1 MVKLQEELKAA
12 RIALRAASSDRD
24 LEKVKVGKRD
34 QEVFKAQYQLVGTQ
48 EELAHAQAK
57 LQDASARIKIVEE
70 ERDALKQNL
79 KEEEVARIA
88 AEGRIALPPSMD
100 DEHEPSSLKENR
112 RSASPPPMCVHEVSN
127 ANDLRSFPA
136 MEELEEELMLQT
148 RKAAF
153 AEAQI
158 DFMKME
164 CQFGC
169 CACQVADQQSLA
181 YIFDDSFDESIP
193 ASRSAKRPQK
203 SSWTGKP
210 RHNAVVKSAS
220 GDPNQD
226 PFTDPASPAIH
237 VAPTEKDT
245 LGAAA
250 SSVSPVSRSYSPSTK
265 QPPCTP
271 RTASV
276 RTKDLDEVNVGFS
289 QKNASSTTPP
299 TPRDQDMALE
309 SMDIKEDIQ
318 LPVTPVHKEMR
329 SLTGIR
335 VPLRDDD
342 GPTQDFSAFQS
353 PGNLSRE
360 EAIEQIRQRRGRARS
375 VAGTPNRLFSTCSA
389 PETGRAK
396 TSGPAARSRSRMR

>member
-12 RIALRAASSDRD
+12 RIALRAANSDRD

-48 EELAHAQAK
+48 EEFAHAQAK

-79 KEEEVARIA
+79 KKEEVARIA
-88 AEGRIALPPSMD
+88 AEGRIALPLSMD
-100 DEHEPSSLKENR
+100 DEHESSSLKKESR
-112 RSASPPPMCVHEVSN
+112 TSALPPPMCVHEVSN

-153 AEAQI
+153 AEAQV

-169 CACQVADQQSLA
+169 CSCQVADQQSLA
-181 YIFDDSFDESIP
+181 YIFDDSFDYCLP
-193 ASRSAKRPQK
+193 ALRSTKTE

-210 RHNAVVKSAS
+210 GYNTVVKSAS

-226 PFTDPASPAIH
+226 PLTHPVSPAIR
-237 VAPTEKDT
+237 VAPTGKDT
-245 LGAAA
+245 LSAAA
-250 SSVSPVSRSYSPSTK
+250 PSVSPVSRSHSPFAK

-276 RTKDLDEVNVGFS
+276 RTKDLDEENVGFS
-289 QKNASSTTPP
+289 QKTAFSTTPP
-299 TPRDQDMALE
+299 SPRDQDMALG
-309 SMDIKEDIQ
+309 SMDTKEDIQ
-318 LPVTPVHKEMR
+318 LPVTPAHREMR
-329 SLTGIR
+329 PLTGIR

-389 PETGRAK
+389 PETGRSK
-396 TSGPAARSRSRMR
+396 TPGPAARSRSRMR